1 MNKTAIIPVAG
12 LGTRLLP
19 ISAAVPKELLPLGRK
34 PALQWIGEELAEAG
48 AARFVLVNSPHK
60 PELPRLFAW
69 PEGLD
74 EKYRTPDSGL
84 WATGPYRQ
92 TPIEVALQQQQLG
105 LGHAV
110 LCARELAGDAPFIVA
125 LGDCVYG
132 PPGCANVTQR
142 LVDLF
147 DREQADAV
155 IAFEPVPREKV
166 SRYGIAAPAILSAES
181 SRQPPVQ
188 PREQTPPATTDEVF
202 MLGDLVEKPSVEAA
216 PSNLAVAARYVFS
229 PRLWPHLAAVT
240 PGVGGEIQLT
250 DAIRALIRAGG
261 RVFGWRVSGA
271 KRFDVGTY
279 ASYIEA
285 QRVFTEEQ
293 GNH

>member
-1 MNKTAIIPVAG
+1 
-12 LGTRLLP
+12 
-19 ISAAVPKELLPLGRK
+19 
-34 PALQWIGEELAEAG
+34 
-48 AARFVLVNSPHK
+48 
-60 PELPRLFAW
+60 
-69 PEGLD
+69 
-74 EKYRTPDSGL
+74 
-84 WATGPYRQ
+84 
-92 TPIEVALQQQQLG
+92 
-105 LGHAV
+105 
-110 LCARELAGDAPFIVA
+110 
-125 LGDCVYG
+125 
-132 PPGCANVTQR
+132 
-142 LVDLF
+142 
-147 DREQADAV
+147 
-155 IAFEPVPREKV
+155 
-166 SRYGIAAPAILSAES
+166 
-181 SRQPPVQ
+181 
-188 PREQTPPATTDEVF
+188 
-202 MLGDLVEKPSVEAA
+202 MLGDLIEKPSVEAA

>member
-1 MNKTAIIPVAG
+1 MHKTAIIPVAG

-48 AARFVLVNSPHK
+48 ADRFVLVNSPHK
-60 PELPRLFAW
+60 PELPRLFEW
-69 PEGLD
+69 PAGLD
-74 EKYRTPDSGL
+74 EKYRSPASGL

-92 TPIEVALQQQQLG
+92 TTIAVALQHQQLG

-110 LCARELAGDAPFIVA
+110 LCARDLVGDAPFIVA

-132 PPGCANVTQR
+132 PPGCPNVTRR
-142 LVDLF
+142 LVEIF
-147 DREQADAV
+147 DREQADGV

-166 SRYGIAAPAILSAES
+166 SRYGIAAP
-181 SRQPPVQ
+181 
-188 PREQTPPATTDEVF
+188 DGDGEVF
-202 MLGDLVEKPSVEAA
+202 GLRDLVEKPPIDSA

-229 PRLWPHLAAVT
+229 PRLWPHLASVT
-240 PGVGGEIQLT
+240 RGVGGEIQLT
-250 DAIRALIRAGG
+250 DAIRGLIQAGG
-261 RVFGWRVSGA
+261 RVLGWRVSSA

-279 ASYIEA
+279 DSYIEA
-285 QRVFTEEQ
+285 QRTFI
-293 GNH
+293 G